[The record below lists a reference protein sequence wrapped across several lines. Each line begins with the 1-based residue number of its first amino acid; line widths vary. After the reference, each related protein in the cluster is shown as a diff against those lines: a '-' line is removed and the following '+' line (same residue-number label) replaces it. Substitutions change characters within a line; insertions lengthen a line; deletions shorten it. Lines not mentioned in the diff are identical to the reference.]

1 MSAEIL
7 HRRSAACSMLEVA
20 RRDLRTTDQLHYIAF
35 ICKSE
40 RPVNC
45 YAVVQQCATTAVSQT
60 RLCLPALSTE
70 PTTPP
75 LCNRPDYLTHSSP
88 TTHSSTIELFDHR
101 SLWTGLSFTVSSFGG
116 YSTGIRLSIEA
127 LFYQYPGR

>member
-7 HRRSAACSMLEVA
+7 HQRRSAHVRCWKSQDEICGHKP
-20 RRDLRTTDQLHYIAF
+20 HYIAF
-35 ICKSE
+35 ICNSD

-45 YAVVQQCATTAVSQT
+45 YAVVQQCATTTVRQT